1 MATGK
6 RDIVAVCDSIVST
19 LKTYL
24 PAKLDVLDVEYAD
37 GIVLENVLDQSYFIS
52 EKLNITQYPVVC
64 VVPDRTE
71 IPTDGQY
78 RYGIEYHYVTI
89 MIALAA
95 RGQIEE
101 QLKRRTGRTIRAI
114 EEVLLTYFTLSSD
127 VADLI
132 CLQKPYA
139 PMISEGNA
147 LLQEAQLSVRVMVN
161 VN

>member
-6 RDIVAVCDSIVST
+6 RDIGYVADSTVTT

-24 PAKLDVLDVEYAD
+24 PTKLDTLDAEYGD

-52 EKLNITQYPVVC
+52 EKLNITQYPVIC

-71 IPTDGQY
+71 IPSDGQS
-78 RYGIEYHYVTI
+78 RYGIEYHYLTI
-89 MIALAA
+89 MLALAA

-101 QLKRRTGRTIRAI
+101 ELKRRTLRTLRAI
-114 EEVLLTYFTLSSD
+114 EEIMITYFTLD
-127 VADLI
+127 GLVADVI
-132 CLQKPYA
+132 CLSKQYS

-147 LLQEAQLSVRVMVN
+147 LLQEGQLSVRVMIN
-161 VN
+161 V